1 MWAFSF
7 ADEKLSIDQMEEPA
21 KLLSA
26 YKLANIEKKPDI
38 QGFLEKNIMRSI
50 KKEGIQE
57 KAEESKVKKLD
68 DAGELELS
76 ERGQSMIKLE
86 GK

>member
-1 MWAFSF
+1 
-7 ADEKLSIDQMEEPA
+7 
-21 KLLSA
+21 
-26 YKLANIEKKPDI
+26 
-38 QGFLEKNIMRSI
+38 MRSI

>member
-1 MWAFSF
+1 M
-7 ADEKLSIDQMEEPA
+7 
-21 KLLSA
+21 
-26 YKLANIEKKPDI
+26 ANIEKKPDI

-76 ERGQSMIKLE
+76 ERG
-86 GK
+86 